1 MGTVNTEPRT
11 IPAIAP
17 ELRRLCVARLCESVG
32 EAPDA
37 VVEIELEEGSGGE
50 TPKLV
55 VEIAFGE
62 EGRLGDAA
70 ASGVVF

>member
-1 MGTVNTEPRT
+1 MVNTEPRT
-11 IPAIAP
+11 IPAIAL

-37 VVEIELEEGSGGE
+37 VVEV
-50 TPKLV
+50 KLV